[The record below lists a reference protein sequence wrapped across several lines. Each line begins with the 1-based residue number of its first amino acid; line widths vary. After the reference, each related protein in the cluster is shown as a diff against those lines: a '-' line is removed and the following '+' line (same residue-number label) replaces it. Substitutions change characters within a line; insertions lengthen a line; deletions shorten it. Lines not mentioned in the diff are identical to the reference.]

1 MNTTFRPAALV
12 LIALLTLT
20 TQSAC
25 GAELKDFEAREYKDA
40 DGNALL
46 YRIYKPR
53 DYDAAKKYPLVLF
66 LHGAGERGNNNTA
79 QVRDALYW
87 ARDAVQ
93 KDHPCFVVAPQV
105 PAKRQAF
112 QLYGTNKEF
121 DGSYADYDKAGEWK
135 SYSIA
140 AAKLPGGLKSHLM
153 LVNADKKGGTASG
166 EFRNLTI
173 VEQDGAST
181 AVDFRKLDFSKKQG
195 AGKVAVSDDGSV

>member
-66 LHGAGERGNNNTA
+66 LHGAGERGSNNTA

-87 ARDAVQ
+87 ARDVVQ

-112 QLYGTNKEF
+112 QIYGTRKEF
-121 DGSYADYDKAGEWK
+121 DATFATYEKSAGEWMHFAIPA
-135 SYSIA
+135 S
-140 AAKLPGGLKSHLM
+140 KLPGGAKSYLM
-153 LVNADKKGGTASG
+153 LVNADKKGGAAVG
-166 EFRNLTI
+166 EFKNLKVYDDDAAKATPI
-173 VEQDGAST
+173 NT
-181 AVDFRKLDFSKKQG
+181 RKLDFSKKE
-195 AGKVAVSDDGSV
+195 GSG